1 MKNNLLKSIFS
12 LILPGLLLFGPGLM
26 AQPFVT
32 VEQPNLSGI
41 TWDIGSTRL
50 ISWNT
55 NFTQPV
61 KIELVDYSTLS
72 PTVSTI
78 VASTPNST
86 YAWYIDPLLFTPGNQ
101 YRVRIT
107 STINPAYS
115 DESDNDFTLVT
126 ALPGTSITIEQPSLP
141 GIKIVKNTD
150 YLISWNPVGV
160 FSNVK
165 IELLD
170 LLNNVTHTIAASVE
184 NSTYVWN
191 VSGLLPAHNQYKIK
205 VSSVAVPTM
214 FDESDN
220 NFEILDYPQ
229 GTITVLQPDA
239 SGIKWVR
246 GSQYLVSWI
255 DNIPDPVDIDL
266 IRATNFWIASDNTSG
281 NTFPTGNNTGCNF
294 NPWTI
299 TTNTAPGGFVQANKG
314 NPSLAGITG
323 LGTAN
328 VYRLVAYSDPGN
340 DNNYV
345 YADRTFGPY
354 ATPDGF
360 MLSFDW
366 AFDAGS
372 GNVAT
377 GEKGFTLY
385 AGGIGGTALF
395 TVKNEFNNTSIEING
410 ATMFANHGLNAMT
423 INFDYN
429 ALTNDIRVYGTG
441 RDGIETFDQTFP
453 AAGVPNAIRFFNRG
467 QENDGTTVNSQAL
480 YFDNFYIR
488 TKRLTVGTNVGGS
501 TWTWTVPTCLQ
512 TGNNYRI
519 EVLGNGRT
527 LADASN
533 NGFQISATHGGTYI
547 TVLQPNDAGI
557 TWLRGKSYL
566 ISWIDDV
573 VEPVRIRLINSGG
586 TVVATLANNVVG
598 STWVWNI
605 PAGQALGQ
613 YRIRIDAAGIQ
624 DDSDNLFTIADNLP
638 GGTITVQQ
646 PNISGLKWIRG
657 NSYLISW
664 HPDGI
669 FGPFNIELWK
679 GGVFH
684 ATLATGVSGS
694 TWVWSIPALT
704 YPLGTDYRIRV
715 TGNAGAVFDMSDN
728 NFELADTPGGTI
740 TVLQPNGGETLY
752 RGVGFWIAWIDD
764 IPENVNVDLMEY
776 DNLNVLQNTY
786 PIFTNVTGS
795 AYPWTVPIAA
805 PTGNYFKVRVAS
817 VVDPTIFDMS
827 DGYFSITDLP
837 LTFGIQ
843 PNPARDFAVLTLND
857 AFSGNVQ
864 VVVTDRMNLPILTR
878 NFNLNDSHEL
888 RIALEGLKSGVYFV
902 SIIANEKRMTQKLI
916 IQK

>member
-1 MKNNLLKSIFS
+1 MKNHLLKSLFS
-12 LILPGLLLFGPGLM
+12 LILPGLMLFSPTLL
-26 AQPFVT
+26 AQPFVS
-32 VEQPNLSGI
+32 VEQPNLGGVV
-41 TWDIGSTRL
+41 WDIGSTRL

-61 KIELVDYSTLS
+61 KIDLIDYSTVP
-72 PTVSTI
+72 PTAIPI

-86 YAWYIDPLLFTPGNQ
+86 YIWFIDPLVFSPGTQ
-101 YRVRIT
+101 YRVRVT

-115 DESDNDFTLVT
+115 DESNNNFALVT
-126 ALPGTSITIEQPSLP
+126 ALPGTSITIEQPTLP

-170 LLNNVTHTIAASVE
+170 LLNNTTTTIAASVQ
-184 NSTYVWN
+184 NSTYVWT
-191 VSGLLPAHNQYKIK
+191 VSNTLPAHNQYRIR
-205 VSSVAVPTM
+205 VSSVAVPTLL
-214 FDESDN
+214 DESDN

-229 GTITVLQPDA
+229 GTITVLQPNA
-239 SGIKWVR
+239 TGIKWVR

-266 IRATNFWIASDNTSG
+266 IRATNFWIASDNTTG
-281 NTFPTGNNTGCNF
+281 TTFPSGNNTGCNF

-299 TTNTAPGGFVQANKG
+299 TTNTNPGGTVQANKAMG
-314 NPSLAGITG
+314 SIAGLTG
-323 LGTAN
+323 FGTNN
-328 VYRLVAYSDPGN
+328 VYRLVAYSNPGN
-340 DNNYV
+340 NNNYV

-354 ATPDGF
+354 ATSDGF

-366 AFDAGS
+366 GFDAGS
-372 GNVAT
+372 GNPAT

-385 AGGIGGTALF
+385 TGGIGGTALF
-395 TVKNEFNNTSIEING
+395 TVKNEFNNNSIEING
-410 ATMFANHGLNAMT
+410 SPMFSNHGMKAMT

-429 ALTNDIRVYGTG
+429 AITNTIRVFGTG
-441 RDGIETFDQTFP
+441 RDGVETFNQTYP

-467 QENDGTTVNSQAL
+467 QENDGTTVNTQAL
-480 YFDNFYIR
+480 FFDNFFIR

-512 TGNNYRI
+512 TGNNFRI

-527 LADASN
+527 LSDVSD

-547 TVLQPNDAGI
+547 TVLQPNNAGI

-573 VEPVRIRLINSGG
+573 VEPVRIRLVNASN
-586 TVVATLANNVVG
+586 TVVATLASNVRG

-605 PAGQALGQ
+605 PPSQAPGQ

-624 DDSDNLFTIADNLP
+624 DDSDNLFTIADYMP
-638 GGTITVQQ
+638 GSSITVQQ

-664 HPDGI
+664 YPDGV
-669 FGPFNIELWK
+669 FSPFNVELWK

-684 ATLATGVSGS
+684 ATLASGVSGS
-694 TWVWSIPALT
+694 TWVWDIPALT

-715 TGNAGAVFDMSDN
+715 TANAGSVVDMSDN

-740 TVLQPNGGETLY
+740 TVLQPNGGEMLY
-752 RGVGFWIAWIDD
+752 RGIGFWIAWIDD

-776 DNLNVLQNTY
+776 NNLNVLQHTY

-795 AYPWTVPIAA
+795 AYPWTVPLTA
-805 PTGNYFKVRVAS
+805 PTGNYFKVRVSS
-817 VVDPTIFDMS
+817 VIVPTLFDES
-827 DGYFSITDLP
+827 NGYFTITDLP
-837 LTFGIQ
+837 MTFGIQ
-843 PNPARDFAVLTLND
+843 PNPARDFAVLSLSE
-857 AFSGNVQ
+857 ALSGNIE
-864 VVVTDRMNLPILTR
+864 VVVTDRMNLPM
-878 NFNLNDSHEL
+878 FNRTFNTNETHQL
-888 RIALEGLKSGVYFV
+888 RIDLDGLKSGVYFV
-902 SIIANEKRMTQKLI
+902 SIIANNQRLTQKLVI
-916 IQK
+916 KK